1 MMGIGRIACSLAFVL
16 SACHPAATG
25 GGAGK
30 VTATPTSGDAER
42 EASNRG
48 PGELLEE
55 TVPLLSGEAL
65 DLASLH
71 GRVVL
76 LELSATWVE
85 TWEEAHQQFGE
96 MLRQN
101 GDDDLVVIVVSLDTE
116 RDRLEADWERNAHP
130 FLLGWDPQGALAAR
144 LQVVALPT
152 VFVVGRDGRI
162 AHVLSGSDPSDRN
175 EMAGHVRAAVAS
187 R

>member
-1 MMGIGRIACSLAFVL
+1 MMESRRLAWGLVLVLGACR
-16 SACHPAATG
+16 PAAAG
-25 GGAGK
+25 SVAGA
-30 VTATPTSGDAER
+30 ASAETPNADAER
-42 EASNRG
+42 KASNRE

-65 DLASLH
+65 DLASLR
-71 GRVVL
+71 GRVVV

-85 TWEEAHQQFGE
+85 TWERAHE
-96 MLRQN
+96 DYEKMLAQI
-101 GDDDLVVIVVSLDTE
+101 GDDDLVVVVVSLDAE
-116 RDRLEADWERNAHP
+116 RDKLGSEWERNSHP

-144 LQVVALPT
+144 LQVADLPT

-162 AHVLSGSDPSDRN
+162 AHVLSGSGLSDRSGIA
-175 EMAGHVRAAVAS
+175 EHVRTTVAS